1 MSIVLMTTTKN
12 QYCKK
17 NNGLLDFGLRH
28 LVKFHYWTY
37 VDFNAIYFC
46 RNKYQNVV
54 GNYDRINHS
63 QQKKFL
69 RCSLFQYHLNVIYHR
84 QTTDKWS
91 HLSQTPDNQTPT
103 CPTFHHP
110 DMWHSQGGKTSLQV
124 WCKQKLCLAWTIMY
138 SGV

>member
-28 LVKFHYWTY
+28 LVKFHYWTC
-37 VDFNAIYFC
+37 VDFNAIYFFK
-46 RNKYQNVV
+46 NKYQNVV

-103 CPTFHHP
+103 CPTFHIQPFGILREEKH
-110 DMWHSQGGKTSLQV
+110 HCKFGANKNFV
-124 WCKQKLCLAWTIMY
+124 WP
-138 SGV
+138 GP